1 MNRNVYV
8 SARVVLQKFTPGNI
22 IERIYIGKQISYKSV
37 IFGKC
42 SRFSFYKKK
51 EIIFGHFADVQ
62 KFYFTR
68 KILLVYVNE
77 CVAAFE
83 L

>member
-22 IERIYIGKQISYKSV
+22 IEGIYIGKQISYKSV

-42 SRFSFYKKK
+42 SRFSFYKKRRCFLVISRMYK
-51 EIIFGHFADVQ
+51 NSILPEKFGS
-62 KFYFTR
+62 
-68 KILLVYVNE
+68 
-77 CVAAFE
+77 CM
-83 L
+83 